1 MSHRVLCDSSGDH
14 TYVNISIKG
23 ARLSNEDAIC
33 SNGRLFGVFDGHG
46 GDVAALLA
54 KSEMPKHFYHTM
66 GSQVLSPPPKPVTG
80 DAPRVSS

>member
-54 KSEMPKHFYHTM
+54 KSEMPKEEEEEKRAGVYD
-66 GSQVLSPPPKPVTG
+66 GAG
-80 DAPRVSS
+80 